1 MVEIML
7 LCQHDTISCRR
18 SPDNK
23 CGLLS
28 VWYQVLDLVGCI
40 KISKRAIIN
49 KCGQF
54 FSASQRITGVSASIC
69 FAASFVDFSVASSV
83 TFSITFSPAKVSS
96 VKLWKIQQSCRKY
109 IPQWFAHTGRLWH
122 LYICKVPP

>member
-1 MVEIML
+1 ML

-96 VKLWKIQQSCRKY
+96 VKLWKIQQSCSPEIYSSMVRPY
-109 IPQWFAHTGRLWH
+109 RQAMASEN
-122 LYICKVPP
+122 YICKVPP